1 MDNTRMLEV
10 HPQFARWLEQQGL
23 RQADWLERVA
33 HQGSLH
39 SISDIPDTI
48 KQLFVT
54 SFDISPEWHVRMQA
68 AFQEFTDN
76 GVSKTIN
83 FPENASREAIAE
95 TYHLAFDLGIKGI
108 TVYRNNSRSDQPMSL
123 ESAKQEAPPPA
134 VVDTTPATQAIRC
147 VECD

>member
-1 MDNTRMLEV
+1 
-10 HPQFARWLEQQGL
+10 L

-33 HQGSLH
+33 QQGSVKGMAE
-39 SISDIPDTI
+39 IPEFI
-48 KQLFVT
+48 QRLFVT

-83 FPENASREAIAE
+83 FPEEASREAIAE
-95 TYHLAFDLGIKGI
+95 TYHLAFELGIKGI
-108 TVYRNNSRSDQPMSL
+108 TVYRNNSRQDQPMSL
-123 ESAKQEAPPPA
+123 ESVGPEP
-134 VVDTTPATQAIRC
+134 VEETTSTTQAIRC